1 MAKAKEKKAFNER
14 SVEELENLYKEYSTE
29 IFNLRN
35 ELAVS
40 RKLEKPHLLRTK
52 KKERARVLT
61 ALRTK
66 K

>member
-1 MAKAKEKKAFNER
+1 MAKEKKTFSER
-14 SVEELENLYKEYSTE
+14 SVDDLKSLYKEYSTE

-40 RKLEKPHLLRTK
+40 RKLEKPHLLKEK
-52 KKERARVLT
+52 KKDRARVLT